1 MYKLLALIP
10 AAAVALSATSL
21 KSPTAGAVSGDWPT
35 FRDKAM
41 GVVTSHPIVQ
51 GNSFT
56 EWFAEG
62 AASEAQ
68 QRDLV
73 QQFSVFS
80 QLFLIAQLSKIINA
94 PSLEEMREGKEIL
107 ANEIGVIF
115 NNKKDKGTG
124 GEELLSCEGTVE
136 GGTFRHRAAHF
147 EWLVDVAEPLGLGFN
162 DLGKRRLGTKET
174 LHFCDELSRLYA
186 NEADSTAIAAS
197 FAIENWAAAGFWDD
211 LVAGFKA
218 ANGARSDEG
227 KKKLPISFWTF
238 HSALEQQHADH
249 TIDELQE
256 CFEDGRI
263 ANEDEFCATCTEML
277 DAVQVFW
284 EGLDA
289 TRKRL

>member
-1 MYKLLALIP
+1 MYKFLLIP

-21 KSPTAGAVSGDWPT
+21 KSPKAGAVSGDWPT

-51 GNSFT
+51 GNAFT

-62 AASEAQ
+62 GASEAQ

-115 NNKKDKGTG
+115 NNKKDKSTG

-136 GGTFRHRAAHF
+136 GGIFRHRAAHF
-147 EWLVDVAEPLGLGFN
+147 EWLARP
-162 DLGKRRLGTKET
+162 
-174 LHFCDELSRLYA
+174 
-186 NEADSTAIAAS
+186 AAS
-197 FAIENWAAAGFWDD
+197 APAESAPRHPLLSSRWTSPSPSASGSTTSASAASAPRR
-211 LVAGFKA
+211 
-218 ANGARSDEG
+218 RS
-227 KKKLPISFWTF
+227 T
-238 HSALEQQHADH
+238 SA
-249 TIDELQE
+249 TS
-256 CFEDGRI
+256 
-263 ANEDEFCATCTEML
+263 
-277 DAVQVFW
+277 
-284 EGLDA
+284 
-289 TRKRL
+289 

>member
-147 EWLVDVAEPLGLGFN
+147 EWLARRPRPLFPGSSCSF
-162 DLGKRRLGTKET
+162 KTYIS
-174 LHFCDELSRLYA
+174 SR
-186 NEADSTAIAAS
+186 STSPSRSASGSTTSASAAS
-197 FAIENWAAAGFWDD
+197 APRR
-211 LVAGFKA
+211 
-218 ANGARSDEG
+218 RS
-227 KKKLPISFWTF
+227 T
-238 HSALEQQHADH
+238 SA
-249 TIDELQE
+249 TS
-256 CFEDGRI
+256 
-263 ANEDEFCATCTEML
+263 
-277 DAVQVFW
+277 
-284 EGLDA
+284 
-289 TRKRL
+289 